1 MAALSPNISATWL
14 LANGTYTQ
22 EQDQS
27 KILNHHDSVKS
38 LNILEDYEMWESVIE
53 LLTNSSVSVLK

>member
-14 LANGTYTQ
+14 LANGTYTK
-22 EQDQS
+22 EQDQR